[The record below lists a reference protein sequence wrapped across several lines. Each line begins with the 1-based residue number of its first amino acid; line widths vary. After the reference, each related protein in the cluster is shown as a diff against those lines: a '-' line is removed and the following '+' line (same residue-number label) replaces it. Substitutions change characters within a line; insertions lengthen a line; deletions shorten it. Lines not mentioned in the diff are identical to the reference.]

1 MHVQT
6 DIFCSG
12 GLTLPD
18 KGGRQL
24 TIGGWAEESTFGV
37 RLYFP
42 KGSVVPHSPIRR
54 IGQLAH
60 FFPAKRQYRPI
71 DKWPLMIGHY

>member
-42 KGSVVPHSPIRR
+42 KGSLCPIR
-54 IGQLAH
+54 QLGGLVNWH
-60 FFPAKRQYRPI
+60 TFFRPNVNIDQLTYWFPI
-71 DKWPLMIGHY
+71 DK